1 MAYKPYRNFKWNIS
15 TYYPGALA
23 ERSEKELRQEYARLR
38 AVAQKSIQRLGK
50 SEFAGGATY
59 RNAVGRFPMTKSI
72 KDKRDL
78 AMSIVDIS
86 RFLSAKSSSVSGL
99 KEIRAEQVNTWQNQY
114 GYGFVN
120 TGNFAAWV
128 EFLEVMKDS
137 VGFIYQ
143 KIRNRKYVNTAD
155 MEARKSEI
163 EQKFQEF
170 LQNRSV

>member
-59 RNAVGRFPMTKSI
+59 RNAAGRFPMTKSI

-78 AMSIVDIS
+78 VMALVDIS
-86 RFLSAKSSSVSGL
+86 RFLSAKSTSVSGL
-99 KEIRAEQVNTWQNQY
+99 KEIRAEQVNTWQKQY
-114 GYGFVN
+114 KYDFVN
-120 TGNFAAWV
+120 AANYSAWV

-137 VGFIYQ
+137 IGFIYQ
-143 KIRNRKYVNTAD
+143 KVRNRRYVNIAGAQ
-155 MEARKSEI
+155 ARKAEI
-163 EQKFQEF
+163 EQKFHKF
-170 LQNRSV
+170 LQDGS

>member
-1 MAYKPYRNFKWNIS
+1 MAYKPYRNFKWPIS
-15 TYYPGALA
+15 TYWPGALTK
-23 ERSEKELRQEYARLR
+23 RSEKELRQEYARLR
-38 AVAQKSIQRLGK
+38 AVAQKSIQRLGA

-59 RNAVGRFPMTKSI
+59 KNTLGRFPMTKQI
-72 KDKRDL
+72 KDKRRL
-78 AMSIVDIS
+78 AFALADVSH
-86 RFLSAKSSSVSGL
+86 FLSAKGSSVSGL
-99 KEIRAEQVNTWQNQY
+99 REIRAEQVNTWQNLY
-114 GYGFVN
+114 GYSFVN

>member
-1 MAYKPYRNFKWNIS
+1 MPYKPYRNFKWSIS
-15 TYYPGALA
+15 AYYPGALA

-50 SEFAGGATY
+50 SEFAGGSTY

-78 AMSIVDIS
+78 TMALVDIS

-99 KEIRAEQVNTWQNQY
+99 KEIREDQVNTWQNQY
-114 GYGFVN
+114 GYNFVN
-120 TGNFAAWV
+120 ASNYSEWV

-143 KIRNRKYVNTAD
+143 KVKNRRYVNTAD
-155 MEARKSEI
+155 AQARKADV
-163 EQKFQEF
+163 EQKFRAF
-170 LQNRSV
+170 LKERS

>member
-1 MAYKPYRNFKWNIS
+1 MSYKPYRNFKWPIS

-59 RNAVGRFPMTKSI
+59 RNAVGRFPTTKSI
-72 KDKRDL
+72 KDKRKL
-78 AMSIVDIS
+78 TMALVDIS
-86 RFLSAKSSSVSGL
+86 RFLSAKGSTVSGL

-120 TGNFAAWV
+120 HANYAAWV
-128 EFLEVMKDS
+128 EFLEVMKDA

-143 KIRNRKYVNTAD
+143 KIENKIYVNVEDTR
-155 MEARKSEI
+155 ARKAEV
-163 EQKFQEF
+163 EQMFREF
-170 LQNRSV
+170 LQERS

>member
-1 MAYKPYRNFKWNIS
+1 MPYKPYRNFKWSIS

-59 RNAVGRFPMTKSI
+59 RNAVGRFPMTKNI

-78 AMSIVDIS
+78 AMALVDIS
-86 RFLSAKSSSVSGL
+86 RFLSAKGSSVSGL

-120 TGNFAAWV
+120 TANYYAWV
-128 EFLEVMKDS
+128 EFLEVMKDAI
-137 VGFIYQ
+137 GFLYQ
-143 KIRNRKYVNTAD
+143 KVRNRRYVNIED
-155 MEARKSEI
+155 VQARKAEV
-163 EQKFQEF
+163 EQKFRAF
-170 LQNRSV
+170 LKERG

>member
-1 MAYKPYRNFKWNIS
+1 MPYKPYRNFKWSIS
-15 TYYPGALA
+15 SYYPGALA

-59 RNAVGRFPMTKSI
+59 RNAAGRFPMTKNI
-72 KDKRDL
+72 KDKREL
-78 AMSIVDIS
+78 SMALVDIS

-120 TGNFAAWV
+120 AANYSAWV
-128 EFLEVMKDS
+128 EFLEVMRDEI
-137 VGFIYQ
+137 GFVYQ
-143 KIRNRKYVNTAD
+143 KVKNHKYVNNAD
-155 MEARKSEI
+155 AKARKAEI
-163 EQKFQEF
+163 EQKFQKF
-170 LQNRSV
+170 LQDSR